1 MGISLALD
9 RLRRVRNQHRRSYR
23 RAHTTKEVVMFR
35 RSLHVVPGDVR
46 AADVVNLQTASTVQG
61 TTIDI
66 SVNGGGVMVDEA
78 NVVQTDIVTSNGV
91 IHVIDS
97 VILP

>member
-1 MGISLALD
+1 
-9 RLRRVRNQHRRSYR
+9 
-23 RAHTTKEVVMFR
+23 MFR

-46 AADVVNLQTASTVQG
+46 PADVVNLQTASTVQG